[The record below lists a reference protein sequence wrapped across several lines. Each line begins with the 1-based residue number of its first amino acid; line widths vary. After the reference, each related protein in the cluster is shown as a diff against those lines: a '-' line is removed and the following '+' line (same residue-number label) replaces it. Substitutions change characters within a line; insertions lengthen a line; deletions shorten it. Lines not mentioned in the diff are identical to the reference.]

1 MRVTTIVTMAMISAP
16 TVVMAV
22 IVIAALRLGHA
33 CQHARARPLQRINN
47 DQPTAPA

>member
-1 MRVTTIVTMAMISAP
+1 MIVTVVMMSASAE
-16 TVVMAV
+16 VMAV

-33 CQHARARPLQRINN
+33 CQHARARRLQHINN